1 MIDWQPA
8 DTYRELTFLAV
19 DAADYAQTRTIAR
32 NPNHYI
38 EYNTFLSPHPSISR
52 VGAFFAAGAILHLGT
67 SVILPAAWRPGFQ
80 YLSIGFEAAVVTH
93 NSHIGIKMEF

>member
-32 NPNHYI
+32 NPHSYI
-38 EYNTFLSPHPSISR
+38 EYNTALGNHPSLGR
-52 VGAFFAAGAILHLGT
+52 VGTYFAAGAVMQLGV
-67 SVILPAAWRPGFQ
+67 SIALPKDWRAGFQ
-80 YLSIGFEAAVVTH
+80 YLSIGFESAVVTH
-93 NSHIGIKMEF
+93 NAKIGIRMQW